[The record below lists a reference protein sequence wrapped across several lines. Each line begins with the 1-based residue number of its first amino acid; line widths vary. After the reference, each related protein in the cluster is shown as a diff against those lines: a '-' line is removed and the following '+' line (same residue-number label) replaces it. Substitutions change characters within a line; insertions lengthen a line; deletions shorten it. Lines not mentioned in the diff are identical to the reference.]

1 MRYTRQVVLV
11 ALALISTSGC
21 SSPGG
26 TESSEASRADS
37 TVRTATVLATEEE
50 RAREIERRAALRG
63 EPKLP
68 PGAVATPAGAPESN
82 AEAPAVVGE
91 VPDTM
96 LAAMKADLATRLG
109 RSVDAARVIRAEQV
123 VWPDG
128 SIGCAQPGGI
138 YTQATVVGYLVEIE
152 FDGKRYRYHSALHG
166 TPIYC
171 ERPGSHLETLGPAK

>member
-1 MRYTRQVVLV
+1 MRYTRQVALA

-21 SSPGG
+21 TAPGG
-26 TESSEASRADS
+26 TEPSEPPKAES
-37 TVRTATVLATEEE
+37 TTRTATVPATEEE

-63 EPKLP
+63 ERTLP
-68 PGAVATPAGAPESN
+68 PGAVAAPAGAPESN
-82 AEAPAVVGE
+82 AEASPVVGE

-96 LAAMKADLATRLG
+96 LAAVKADLATRLG
-109 RSVDAARVIRAEQV
+109 RSVDSARVTRAEQV

-152 FDGKRYRYHSALHG
+152 FDGKKYRYHSALHG

-171 ERPGSHLETLGPAK
+171 ERPGPHLETLGPAK